1 VTNKPEILLIDRMM
15 PSVEAEMEERFLLH
29 RLYAERDA
37 PALIREVAPRIRA
50 VVTNAPTGVSDDM
63 LNALPALEMIAIN
76 GVGTDAVDLD
86 LARAR
91 KIRVTITPDVLTDD
105 VADLAI
111 GLLLAAARQICVDD
125 RFVREGRWARGE
137 SLPPGRKVSGKR
149 LGIVGLGHIGRAI
162 ARRAAGFDLQIAYSG
177 PHALDAVAY
186 RFEPDLEKLAADSD
200 FLVISAAGGP
210 QSRGVVGEAVLNALG
225 PEGILINV
233 ARGSIVDED
242 ALVRVLAD
250 GRLGGAGLDVFAH
263 EPNVPEALRSMDQVV
278 LQSHRATTTVETR
291 VAMGELVIAN
301 LDAHFAGKEPPTPV
315 V

>member
-1 VTNKPEILLIDRMM
+1 VTKKPEILLIDPMT

-29 RLYAERDA
+29 RLYAERDGL
-37 PALIREVAPRIRA
+37 ALIREVAPRIRA

-162 ARRAAGFDLQIAYSG
+162 ARRAAVSIFRSPTRGRMRSTA
-177 PHALDAVAY
+177 
-186 RFEPDLEKLAADSD
+186 
-200 FLVISAAGGP
+200 
-210 QSRGVVGEAVLNALG
+210 SRTASSPTSRNS
-225 PEGILINV
+225 
-233 ARGSIVDED
+233 R
-242 ALVRVLAD
+242 
-250 GRLGGAGLDVFAH
+250 
-263 EPNVPEALRSMDQVV
+263 Q
-278 LQSHRATTTVETR
+278 TR
-291 VAMGELVIAN
+291 
-301 LDAHFAGKEPPTPV
+301 TSW
-315 V
+315 

>member
-1 VTNKPEILLIDRMM
+1 VTNKPEILLIDPMM
-15 PSVEAEMEERFLLH
+15 PSVEAEMEQRFLLH
-29 RLYAERDA
+29 GLYAQQDG

-63 LNALPALEMIAIN
+63 LNALPALEIIAIN

-111 GLLLAAARQICVDD
+111 GLLLATARQICVDD
-125 RFVREGRWARGE
+125 RFVREGRWARGDD
-137 SLPPGRKVSGKR
+137 LPPGRKVSGKR

-177 PHALDAVAY
+177 PHALDGVAY
-186 RFEPDLEKLAADSD
+186 RFEPDLEKLARGSD

-210 QSRGVVGEAVLNALG
+210 QSQGVVGEAVLNALG
-225 PEGILINV
+225 PEGTLINV

-242 ALVRVLAD
+242 ALVRALAD